1 LGPWNK
7 FSSHRCAPARPRRRP
22 ADRLKHVLAGGELS
36 CGEGLTEHELRNL
49 GSGLGGSV
57 LEGRRWDTA
66 GDGKVR
72 RPRRVTGVP
81 GEGPVNTNKE
91 GAHEH

>member
-1 LGPWNK
+1 MCPCPTPTAT
-7 FSSHRCAPARPRRRP
+7 SRSAQARSR
-22 ADRLKHVLAGGELS
+22 GSELS
-36 CGEGLTEHELRNL
+36 GGEGLTEHDLRNL

-57 LEGRRWDTA
+57 VEGWRWDTA

-72 RPRRVTGVP
+72 RPRQVTGVP

-91 GAHEH
+91 GAHKHK